1 MDRVRL
7 KILGLSY
14 SMSQSGAYALV
25 LSDLNDTYRI
35 PIIIG
40 ISEAQSIAIQLEH
53 LQTQRPLTHD
63 LVKRL
68 TDGLNVSLEEV
79 FIYRWEAGIFYS
91 ELLFR
96 QEEKELRIDA
106 RTSDAVALA
115 LRYGCPIYT
124 TPEVVEKTSI
134 SVPEKEMQE
143 QEVKA
148 NDLEPAITESN
159 EELSVEELTRLME
172 EAVKNEDYENAS
184 RFRDMLKAKNSD

>member
-68 TDGLNVSLEEV
+68 TDGLNVSLEE
-79 FIYRWEAGIFYS
+79 
-91 ELLFR
+91 
-96 QEEKELRIDA
+96 EKELRIDA

-159 EELSVEELTRLME
+159 QELSVEELTRLME

>member
-79 FIYRWEAGIFYS
+79 FIYRWDAGIFYS

-159 EELSVEELTRLME
+159 QELSVEELTRLME

>member
-1 MDRVRL
+1 M
-7 KILGLSY
+7 
-14 SMSQSGAYALV
+14 
-25 LSDLNDTYRI
+25 
-35 PIIIG
+35 
-40 ISEAQSIAIQLEH
+40 
-53 LQTQRPLTHD
+53 
-63 LVKRL
+63 
-68 TDGLNVSLEEV
+68 EEV

-159 EELSVEELTRLME
+159 EELSVEEMPRLME

>member
-134 SVPEKEMQE
+134 SVPEMEMQE
-143 QEVKA
+143 QVVKA

-159 EELSVEELTRLME
+159 QELSVEELTRLME

>member
-91 ELLFR
+91 EFLFR

-159 EELSVEELTRLME
+159 QELSVEELTRLME

>member
-1 MDRVRL
+1 
-7 KILGLSY
+7 
-14 SMSQSGAYALV
+14 MSQSGAYALV

>member
-14 SMSQSGAYALV
+14 IMSQSGAYALV

-53 LQTQRPLTHD
+53 LQTQRPPTHD

-159 EELSVEELTRLME
+159 QELSVEELTRLME

>member
-159 EELSVEELTRLME
+159 QELSVEELTRLME

>member
-68 TDGLNVSLEEV
+68 TDGLNVSVEEV

-159 EELSVEELTRLME
+159 QELSVEELTRLME

>member
-115 LRYGCPIYT
+115 LIYGCPIYT

-159 EELSVEELTRLME
+159 QELSVEELTRLME

>member
-25 LSDLNDTYRI
+25 LSDLDDTYRI

-68 TDGLNVSLEEV
+68 TDGLNVTLEEI

-91 ELLFR
+91 ELLFK

-134 SVPEKEMQE
+134 SVPEKEMLE

-148 NDLEPAITESN
+148 NDLEPAVTESN
-159 EELSVEELTRLME
+159 QELSVEELTRLME